1 MTTEAPVLPRIT
13 ADIKATL
20 ELDPNR
26 WDELPELPAHLSA
39 PEVFWNFE
47 TSGVLETDVVL
58 VIDGEDQIVSF
69 WSNDQNEGFNTAQD
83 TLDREDRKV
92 WQDLEPE
99 DFEAAIAWGKVVHD
113 RISDAVQS
121 LAEAAAP
128 HGSEAYNAVVAFA
141 TNTQLPEDERTPKEM
156 SLFRAGEALAVTGG
170 LTGSPQ
176 DDLQILMCDFLHFAE
191 DAGLDLHLALRNAGY
206 TFQLERNDPDFAT
219 GI

>member
-20 ELDPNR
+20 ELAPDS
-26 WDELPELPAHLSA
+26 WDELPELPAHLGT
-39 PEVFWNFE
+39 PEVFWGFE
-47 TSGVLETDVVL
+47 TNGTLETDVVL

-69 WSNDQNEGFNTAQD
+69 WSTDLDGTYNTAED

-99 DFEAAIAWGKVVHD
+99 DFEAAIAWGKAVHD
-113 RISDAVQS
+113 RITDAVQS

-128 HGSEAYNAVVAFA
+128 HGSEAYKAVVAFA

-170 LTGSPQ
+170 LTGSAQ
-176 DDLQILMCDFLHFAE
+176 DDLQILMVDFLHFAE
-191 DAGLDLHLALRNAGY
+191 ANGLDVHLALRHANG

-219 GI
+219 DI